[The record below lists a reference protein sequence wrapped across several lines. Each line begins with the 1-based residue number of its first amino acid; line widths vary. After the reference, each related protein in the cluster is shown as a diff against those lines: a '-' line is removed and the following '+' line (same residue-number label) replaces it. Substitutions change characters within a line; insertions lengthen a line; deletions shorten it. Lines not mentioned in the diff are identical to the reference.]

1 MDGFFRMWRVVA
13 LVQVVLTGA
22 LAGATLGLPP
32 LLLALFGLE
41 VDGTGVLLMRA
52 FGASRGGGKTRSN
65 IGRQQPAVQPST
77 CKTIPQRGSHQAD
90 TLPFWKK
97 APLGSSL
104 RGSVASMTAF
114 CAPSCAERGPRCEV
128 MSVSQ

>member
-52 FGASRGGGKTRSN
+52 FGASLLFVAAAHWGARDTRSVHLVRTLCVAN
-65 IGRQQPAVQPST
+65 LLEDGTLAVL
-77 CKTIPQRGSHQAD
+77 A
-90 TLPFWKK
+90 TLAVLGGTMK
-97 APLGSSL
+97 ATGWLLAGTFAAEVLLALYVLL
-104 RGSVASMTAF
+104 RA
-114 CAPSCAERGPRCEV
+114 RRR
-128 MSVSQ
+128 